1 MKAVMNHSFKHV
13 SFDLDGTIVDSF
25 YTIYKSTVGALK
37 VLNIKQI
44 LAEHEF
50 RKRIGYHFIDIFKEL
65 NIPVKDFE
73 EFINIY
79 KDLYFD
85 YIGEA
90 SLYPGAEEVLSF
102 LNEKHIAVSL
112 LTTKGQGQ
120 ADKNIDHF
128 GLRKYFSFVM
138 GRRDGIANK
147 PSPEPLLYICN
158 QLNIKPGE
166 TIFIGDTEVDMRC
179 GKDAG
184 AITCAAIYGYGGKEK
199 LSAEKPDYTVSE
211 ISELKRIIG

>member
-1 MKAVMNHSFKHV
+1 MKAPMNHSVKHV

-25 YTIYKSTVGALK
+25 NTIYKSTVSALK

-85 YIGEA
+85 YIDEA
-90 SLYPGAEEVLSF
+90 SLYPGACEVLSY
-102 LNEKHIAVSL
+102 LNEKNIAVSL
-112 LTTKGQGQ
+112 LTTKGQEQ

-147 PSPEPLLYICN
+147 PSPEPLLFICR
-158 QLNIKPGE
+158 QLNLEPGE
-166 TIFIGDTEVDMRC
+166 TLFIGDTEVDMRC

-184 AITCAAIYGYGGKEK
+184 AATCAALYGYGSREK
-199 LSAEKPDYTVSE
+199 LAAEKPDYTVSE
-211 ISELKRIIG
+211 ISELKRIVG